1 MHGLKNVGGGEHSI
15 SYLISGLNKNTFSPV
30 VIYSFKNKIIEKL
43 IKKNIPTI
51 KVNIDYKIA
60 SIYRD
65 ELSFNPIKIIKY
77 FFHIIKASIEVKKI
91 IINNKIA
98 LIHPHDNLSKI
109 IGFLASKGAGVKSVA
124 HCRDLL
130 KTNFIEKLLLYFQFF
145 TYDRIITVSEAN
157 RNLFKF
163 FNKVPSKVKKVYNG
177 IDLDEFNKNKIEAS
191 KNFIDIKKFN
201 LVVGIVGVF
210 DELKGHIYL
219 FNAIKKMTKN
229 KIACLVVGDGREKKK
244 LLDYVNKNNLN
255 EFIFFTGYV
264 ENVQKYLKLMDVLAL
279 PSTQESFPRVM
290 IEAMAMGVPVIG
302 SNVGGIPE
310 AVIND
315 KTGIIIPPRNSI
327 AIIEAIMRF
336 ISEPGLA
343 EKMGVYC
350 EKYCEKNFDIKYN
363 IEKTEK
369 IYKSLIS
376 E

>member
-1 MHGLKNVGGGEHSI
+1 MHGFKNLGGGEHSI

-30 VIYSFKNKIIEKL
+30 VLYSFKNKVIKKL
-43 IKKNIPTI
+43 IEKNIPTI

-77 FFHIIKASIEVKKI
+77 LFYIIKAAKEVKKI
-91 IINNKIA
+91 IINNKI
-98 LIHPHDNLSKI
+98 LVIHPHDNLSKI
-109 IGFLASKGAGVKSVA
+109 IGFLASKGAGIKSVV

-145 TYDRIITVSEAN
+145 TYDKIIAVSEAN

-163 FNKVPSKVKKVYNG
+163 FNKVPSKVKKIYNG
-177 IDLDEFNKNKIEAS
+177 INLDEFNKNKIKTS
-191 KNFIDIKKFN
+191 KSFIDSDKFN

-210 DELKGHIYL
+210 DEIKGHIYL

-244 LLDYVNKNNLN
+244 LLDYVNKNNLD

-264 ENVQKYLKLMDVLAL
+264 DNVQKYLKLMDVLIL

-290 IEAMAMGVPVIG
+290 IEAMAMSVPVIG

-310 AVIND
+310 AVINN
-315 KTGIIIPPRNSI
+315 KTGFIIPPQNSI
-327 AIIEAIMRF
+327 AISEAIMRF
-336 ISEPGLA
+336 VKEPGLTK
-343 EKMGVYC
+343 KMGDYC
-350 EKYCEKNFDIKYN
+350 EKYCKENFDIKYN

-369 IYKSLIS
+369 IYKSIIL

>member
-30 VIYSFKNKIIEKL
+30 VLYSFKNKVIKKL
-43 IKKNIPTI
+43 IEKNIPTI

-65 ELSFNPIKIIKY
+65 ELRFSPIKIIKY
-77 FFHIIKASIEVKKI
+77 LFHIIKASKEVKKI

-109 IGFLASKGAGVKSVA
+109 IGFLASKGTGIKSVA

-163 FNKVPSKVKKVYNG
+163 FNKVPSKVKKIYNG
-177 IDLDEFNKNKIEAS
+177 INLDEFNKNKIEIS
-191 KNFIDIKKFN
+191 KSFIDSNKFN

-264 ENVQKYLKLMDVLAL
+264 ENVQKYLKLIDVLVL

-315 KTGIIIPPRNSI
+315 KTGIIIPPRNSM

-343 EKMGVYC
+343 KKMGDYC

-376 E
+376 K